1 MLLSVYQLPSGIHR
15 LPSIVYNLQFKKVIG
30 QHKVKDSLRFM
41 VEGGRIPHALLF
53 MGPEGCGKLAL
64 AMAFSQYMLCQNK
77 VDDDACGQ
85 CPSCIKASKYIHPDV
100 HYSFPTVGTKVTS
113 DQFLPEWGKALEEN
127 PYLDVNH
134 WLQLIGAENK
144 QGNITKDECTNIVKK
159 LSLKTFE
166 SSEKFLIM
174 WLPEYL
180 GKEGNRLLKLIEEPP
195 ENTHFILVA
204 ENQELIL
211 NTILSRCQIVKIN
224 QLQDEE
230 IVEGL
235 MQKAGASPEKARRIA
250 PLSDGNLNEA
260 LKMMES
266 AENDNANLF
275 LDWLR
280 KCYVGTGVELSKW
293 VENFAK
299 LGRENQKQ
307 FLKYGL
313 HFMREY
319 MTLKMTGNDKN
330 ARLQGEELSAAQ
342 NLTKVIEFDQIEK
355 IVKLFTDCAY
365 FVERNANPKLLFL
378 DSSIQLNQILKRTD

>member
-1 MLLSVYQLPSGIHR
+1 MT
-15 LPSIVYNLQFKKVIG
+15 
-30 QHKVKDSLRFM
+30 
-41 VEGGRIPHALLF
+41 EGDRIPHALLF
-53 MGPEGCGKLAL
+53 LGPEGCGKLAL
-64 AMAFSQYMLCQNK
+64 AMAFSQYILCQNK
-77 VDDDACGQ
+77 VDGDACGQ
-85 CPSCIKASKYIHPDV
+85 CASCGKASKYIHPDV
-100 HYSFPTVGTKVTS
+100 HYSFPTVGSKVTS
-113 DQFLPEWGKALEEN
+113 DVFLPEWRKAMKEN
-127 PYLDVNH
+127 PYLDINH
-134 WLQLIGAENK
+134 WLQSIGAENK

-166 SSEKFLIM
+166 SSKKFLIM

-180 GKEGNRLLKLIEEPP
+180 GNEGNRLLKLIEEPP
-195 ENTHFILVA
+195 EDTHFILVA
-204 ENQELIL
+204 EKQELIL
-211 NTILSRCQIVKIN
+211 NTILSRCQLVKIN

-235 MQKAGASPEKARRIA
+235 VKLAEVAVEKAQSIA

-260 LKMMES
+260 LKMSES
-266 AENDNANLF
+266 MDNDNANLF

-280 KCYVGTGVELSKW
+280 KCYIGNGVDLFKW
-293 VENFAK
+293 VEVFAK

-319 MTLKMTGNDKN
+319 MALKMTGDDKN
-330 ARLQGEELSAAQ
+330 AHLQGKELSTAQ

-365 FVERNANPKLLFL
+365 FVERNANPKVLFL
-378 DSSIQLNQILKRTD
+378 DTSIQLNQILKRKGLND